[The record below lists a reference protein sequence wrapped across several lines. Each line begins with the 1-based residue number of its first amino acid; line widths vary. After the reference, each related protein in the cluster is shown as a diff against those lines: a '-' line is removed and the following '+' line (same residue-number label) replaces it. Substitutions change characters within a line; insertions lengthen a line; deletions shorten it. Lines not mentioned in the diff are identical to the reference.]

1 MTPPRRAMSGST
13 AIATQPSAM
22 YRGADS
28 QRGAFG
34 TIIFRPTPRTAP
46 TQTTARTTVPTRPR
60 SSRTQNGV
68 YVPAMNT
75 KIIEWSSRRITLYP
89 RGDQTRRWYSALV
102 PNSVHTVTL

>member
-1 MTPPRRAMSGST
+1 MSGST
-13 AIATQPSAM
+13 QIATQPSAT
-22 YRGADS
+22 YNGADS

-34 TIIFRPTPRTAP
+34 TISLRPTPRTAP
-46 TQTTARTTVPTRPR
+46 VHTTPRTTAPRRPC